1 MKKESINISDRK
13 YNIKYYT
20 ISDEKAKYPYTLP
33 SLKTLISK
41 AKECYIVSKAS
52 GNKLHDKPYNVE
64 RVKISK
70 TDDNTFVYNFIDIG
84 SIKEDIK
91 GVMTNY
97 KDTILFFEIGVFA
110 DIYSYLRSH
119 LQFDIINCFSNDGS
133 IDISSIK
140 DNIFDKLP
148 IKKDKLIK
156 RMQNYYDDNKN
167 CILPAYKVQ
176 DSIFEECKKP
186 SNKVLYSMY
195 HLPVLEKISELE
207 NMKLNLKDIADIFF
221 SNDNKENINKSLVK
235 KITLNKIK
243 LIEESVKHLN
253 YTELTKRIDNFKY
266 LEEISLSKIIEHIFC
281 LYYVLQ
287 HDNVL
292 RDSYISSIGTILDT
306 EMEEYLSLSEYF
318 SNDAIYFDKMFY
330 HFVQRIKYLYLKMD
344 INFDCLF
351 IGLEE
356 YREYQYNEV
365 IKLCIDKYNEMKNE
379 LKELF
384 SELYSDDIVRMY
396 RMHNLNQ
403 ENYFDNE
410 NKFKSILNYGQH
422 YVSLILFNYDFLR
435 FLCSFIRFR
444 IDYDIVDRDEEIL
457 FSNIESKNYS
467 NKKIYNIASIIDDI
481 NTFFYIAETL
491 YFFNPYSIKSYK
503 DILNSLH
510 SCVVRLSCLN
520 YELLK
525 EYVKSNDIEFT
536 NYIDEFTLMLKIA
549 EEHKCIDDVS
559 VNSNKEVIN
568 FLKTLEEL
576 KDVKRYEYIFINN
589 SFFIYNQEILYN
601 EKDEK
606 RLEEK
611 IKKFEEKEKTFQE
624 EEKSERKIFFDAN
637 YKTIYKA
644 VMYDIKLKELEYE
657 CFEYDEKYL
666 EEHFINALDYMYRVS
681 YYKEYLIINNADLS
695 DLSKKTKIFLDKNKK
710 LKTAFMDLSKDI
722 KNV

>member
-20 ISDEKAKYPYTLP
+20 SSDEKAKYPYILP

-41 AKECYIVSKAS
+41 GKECYIVSKIS
-52 GNKLHDKPYNVE
+52 GDKPYSVE
-64 RVKISK
+64 IANISE
-70 TDDNTFVYNFIDIG
+70 DEGIFRYDFCDFDVY
-84 SIKEDIK
+84 KEDIK
-91 GVMTNY
+91 GIMTNY
-97 KDTILFFEIGVFA
+97 KDAILFFEIGVLA

-119 LQFDIINCFSNDGS
+119 LQLDIINCFSDDGG
-133 IDISSIK
+133 IDISSVK

-167 CILPAYKVQ
+167 CILPSYKVQ
-176 DSIFEECKKP
+176 YSIIEEDKKP
-186 SNKVLYSMY
+186 VNKVLYSVY

-221 SNDNKENINKSLVK
+221 SDDNKENINKYLVD
-235 KITLNKIK
+235 KIILNKIK
-243 LIEESVKHLN
+243 SIEESIKHLN
-253 YTELTKRIDNFKY
+253 YDELTIRIDSFKY

-281 LYYVLQ
+281 LYYVFQ
-287 HDNVL
+287 HDNIL
-292 RDSYISSIGTILDT
+292 KNTYISSIRTELDPSL
-306 EMEEYLSLSEYF
+306 EMEESLSDYF

-344 INFDCLF
+344 IKFDFLF

-365 IKLCIDKYNEMKNE
+365 VKLCIDKYNEMKNE
-379 LKELF
+379 LKDLF
-384 SELYSDDIVRMY
+384 SELYSDDVVRMY
-396 RMHNLNQ
+396 GMHNLSH
-403 ENYFDNE
+403 ENYFENE
-410 NKFKSILNYGQH
+410 NKFKSIFNYGQH
-422 YVSLILFNYDFLR
+422 YVSLIIRADFLE

-444 IDYDIVDRDEEIL
+444 TDYDLVDSKEEII
-457 FSNIESKNYS
+457 FSNIETKNYS

-481 NTFFYIAETL
+481 NTSFYIAETL
-491 YFFNPYSIKSYK
+491 YFFNLYSIKSYK

-510 SCVVRLSCLN
+510 SCVVKLSCLN

-525 EYVKSNDIEFT
+525 EYLNSNDIEFT
-536 NYIDEFTLMLKIA
+536 NYIDEFNLMLKIA
-549 EEHKCIDDVS
+549 EEHKCVDDIS
-559 VNSNKEVIN
+559 VNSNKEVID
-568 FLKTLEEL
+568 FLKKLEEL
-576 KDVKRYEYIFINN
+576 KDVKKYEDIFINN
-589 SFFIYNQEILYN
+589 SFFIYNQEIIYSEEYK
-601 EKDEK
+601 EK
-606 RLEEK
+606 LEEK
-611 IKKFEEKEKTFQE
+611 LKKMEEKERKFQE
-624 EEKSERKIFFDAN
+624 EERSERKIFFDAN

-644 VMYDIKLKELEYE
+644 IMYDIKMKEAKD
-657 CFEYDEKYL
+657 FEYDENYIEKS
-666 EEHFINALDYMYRVS
+666 FINALDYMYRVS

-695 DLSKKTKIFLDKNKK
+695 DISKKTEIFLDKNKK

>member
-20 ISDEKAKYPYTLP
+20 SSDEKAKYPYILP

-41 AKECYIVSKAS
+41 GKECYIVSKIS
-52 GNKLHDKPYNVE
+52 GDKPYSVE
-64 RVKISK
+64 IADISESEGIFRY
-70 TDDNTFVYNFIDIG
+70 DFCDFDVY
-84 SIKEDIK
+84 KEDIK
-91 GVMTNY
+91 GIMTNY
-97 KDTILFFEIGVFA
+97 KDAILFFEIGVFA

-119 LQFDIINCFSNDGS
+119 LQLDITNCFSDDGS
-133 IDISSIK
+133 IDISSVK

-167 CILPAYKVQ
+167 CILPSYKVQ
-176 DSIFEECKKP
+176 YSIIEEDKKP
-186 SNKVLYSMY
+186 VNKVLYSIY

-221 SNDNKENINKSLVK
+221 SDDNKENINKYLVD
-235 KITLNKIK
+235 KIILNKIK
-243 LIEESVKHLN
+243 SIEESIKHLN
-253 YTELTKRIDNFKY
+253 YAELTSRIDGLKY
-266 LEEISLSKIIEHIFC
+266 IEEISLSKIIEHIFC
-281 LYYVLQ
+281 LYYVFQ
-287 HDNVL
+287 HDNIL
-292 RDSYISSIGTILDT
+292 KHTYISSIKTDLDPSLV
-306 EMEEYLSLSEYF
+306 MEESLSEYF

-344 INFDCLF
+344 IKFDFLF

-365 IKLCIDKYNEMKNE
+365 VKLCIDKYNEMKNE
-379 LKELF
+379 LKDLF
-384 SELYSDDIVRMY
+384 SELYSDDNSKMY
-396 RMHNLNQ
+396 GMHNLSH
-403 ENYFDNE
+403 ENYFENE

-422 YVSLILFNYDFLR
+422 YVSLIIRADFLE

-444 IDYDIVDRDEEIL
+444 IDYDIVESGEEVI
-457 FSNIESKNYS
+457 FSNVETKNYS

-481 NTFFYIAETL
+481 NASFYISETL
-491 YFFNPYSIKSYK
+491 YFFNLYSIKSYK

-510 SCVVRLSCLN
+510 SCLVKLSCLN

-549 EEHKCIDDVS
+549 EKHKCIDDVS

-611 IKKFEEKEKTFQE
+611 IKKFEEEEKTFQE

>member
-20 ISDEKAKYPYTLP
+20 ASDEKAKYPYILP

-41 AKECYIVSKAS
+41 GKEYYIVSKVS
-52 GNKLHDKPYNVE
+52 GYKPYSVE
-64 RVKISK
+64 RANILEN
-70 TDDNTFVYNFIDIG
+70 DGIFIYDFCDFKV
-84 SIKEDIK
+84 SKEDIK
-91 GVMTNY
+91 GIMTNY
-97 KDTILFFEIGVFA
+97 KDSILFFEIGVFA

-119 LQFDIINCFSNDGS
+119 LQFDIINCFSDDGS
-133 IDISSIK
+133 IDISSVK

-148 IKKDKLIK
+148 IKKDKFIK

-176 DSIFEECKKP
+176 DDIVEEDKKTA
-186 SNKVLYSMY
+186 NKVLYSVY

-221 SNDNKENINKSLVK
+221 SDDNKENINKSLLK

-243 LIEESVKHLN
+243 SIEESIKHLN
-253 YTELTKRIDNFKY
+253 YSELTKRIDNFKY

-281 LYYVLQ
+281 LYYVFQ
-287 HDNVL
+287 HDNILKNTYV
-292 RDSYISSIGTILDT
+292 SSIRTDLDPSLV
-306 EMEEYLSLSEYF
+306 MEESLSEYF

-344 INFDCLF
+344 IKFDCLF

-365 IKLCIDKYNEMKNE
+365 VKLCIDKYNEMKNE
-379 LKELF
+379 LKDLF
-384 SELYSDDIVRMY
+384 SELYSDDNSKMY
-396 RMHNLNQ
+396 GMHNLSH
-403 ENYFDNE
+403 ENYFE
-410 NKFKSILNYGQH
+410 NKFKSIFNYGQH
-422 YVSLILFNYDFLR
+422 YVSLIIRADFLE

-444 IDYDIVDRDEEIL
+444 IDYDIVDIGEEII
-457 FSNIESKNYS
+457 FSNVETKNYS

-491 YFFNPYSIKSYK
+491 YFFNPYSVKYYK

-510 SCVVRLSCLN
+510 YCAVKLSCLN

-525 EYVKSNDIEFT
+525 EYVNSEYIEFT
-536 NYIDEFTLMLKIA
+536 NYIDEFNLMLKIA

-559 VNSNKEVIN
+559 INSNKEVID
-568 FLKTLEEL
+568 FLKNLEEL
-576 KDVKRYEYIFINN
+576 KDVKRYEDIFINN
-589 SFFIYNQEILYN
+589 SFFIYNQEIVYS
-601 EKDEK
+601 EEDEK
-606 RLEEK
+606 ILEEK
-611 IKKFEEKEKTFQE
+611 IKKFEEEEREFQE
-624 EEKSERKIFFDAN
+624 EEKRERKIFFDAN
-637 YKTIYKA
+637 YKTIYKS
-644 VMYDIKLKELEYE
+644 VMYDIKLKELED
-657 CFEYDEKYL
+657 FEYDEKYL
-666 EEHFINALDYMYRVS
+666 EEHFINAIEYMYRVS

>member
-20 ISDEKAKYPYTLP
+20 ILDEKAKYPYTLP

-41 AKECYIVSKAS
+41 AKECYIVSKVS
-52 GNKLHDKPYNVE
+52 GNKSYAKPYNIE

-91 GVMTNY
+91 GIMTNY

-119 LQFDIINCFSNDGS
+119 LQFDIINCFSNDGG
-133 IDISSIK
+133 IDISGIK

-167 CILPAYKVQ
+167 CILPSYKVQ
-176 DSIFEECKKP
+176 DIIEDGKKSI
-186 SNKVLYSMY
+186 NKVLYSIY

-292 RDSYISSIGTILDT
+292 RDSYISSITTILDT

-330 HFVQRIKYLYLKMD
+330 HFVQRIKYLYIKMD

-396 RMHNLNQ
+396 GMHNLNH

-410 NKFKSILNYGQH
+410 NKFKSILNYRQH
-422 YVSLILFNYDFLR
+422 YVSLIIRNYDFLK
-435 FLCSFIRFR
+435 FLCSFTSFR
-444 IDYDIVDRDEEIL
+444 IDYDIVESKEEII
-457 FSNIESKNYS
+457 FANIESKKYS

-491 YFFNPYSIKSYK
+491 YFFL
-503 DILNSLH
+503 ILT
-510 SCVVRLSCLN
+510 V
-520 YELLK
+520 
-525 EYVKSNDIEFT
+525 
-536 NYIDEFTLMLKIA
+536 
-549 EEHKCIDDVS
+549 
-559 VNSNKEVIN
+559 
-568 FLKTLEEL
+568 
-576 KDVKRYEYIFINN
+576 
-589 SFFIYNQEILYN
+589 
-601 EKDEK
+601 
-606 RLEEK
+606 
-611 IKKFEEKEKTFQE
+611 
-624 EEKSERKIFFDAN
+624 
-637 YKTIYKA
+637 
-644 VMYDIKLKELEYE
+644 
-657 CFEYDEKYL
+657 
-666 EEHFINALDYMYRVS
+666 
-681 YYKEYLIINNADLS
+681 
-695 DLSKKTKIFLDKNKK
+695 
-710 LKTAFMDLSKDI
+710 
-722 KNV
+722 

>member
-20 ISDEKAKYPYTLP
+20 SSDEKAKYPYILP

-41 AKECYIVSKAS
+41 GKECYIVSKIS
-52 GNKLHDKPYNVE
+52 GDKPYSVEIANISEDEGIFRYDFCDFNV
-64 RVKISK
+64 
-70 TDDNTFVYNFIDIG
+70 Y
-84 SIKEDIK
+84 KEDIK
-91 GVMTNY
+91 GIMTNY
-97 KDTILFFEIGVFA
+97 KDAILFFEIGVLA

-119 LQFDIINCFSNDGS
+119 LQLDITNCFSDDGS
-133 IDISSIK
+133 IDISSVK

-167 CILPAYKVQ
+167 CILPSYKVQ
-176 DSIFEECKKP
+176 YSIIEEDKKP
-186 SNKVLYSMY
+186 VNKVLYSVY

-221 SNDNKENINKSLVK
+221 SDDNKENINKYLVD
-235 KITLNKIK
+235 KIILNKIK
-243 LIEESVKHLN
+243 SIEESIKHLN
-253 YTELTKRIDNFKY
+253 YAELTIRIDGFKY

-281 LYYVLQ
+281 LYYVFQ
-287 HDNVL
+287 HDNIL
-292 RDSYISSIGTILDT
+292 KNTYISSIRTELDPSLV
-306 EMEEYLSLSEYF
+306 MEESLSDYF

-344 INFDCLF
+344 IKFDCLF

-365 IKLCIDKYNEMKNE
+365 VKLCIDKYNEMKNE
-379 LKELF
+379 LKDLF
-384 SELYSDDIVRMY
+384 SELYSDDVVRMY
-396 RMHNLNQ
+396 GMHNLSH
-403 ENYFDNE
+403 ENYLENE

-422 YVSLILFNYDFLR
+422 YVSLIISADFLE

-444 IDYDIVDRDEEIL
+444 TDYDLVDSKEEII
-457 FSNIESKNYS
+457 FSNIETKNYS

-491 YFFNPYSIKSYK
+491 YFFNLYSIKSYK

-510 SCVVRLSCLN
+510 SCAVRLSCLN

-525 EYVKSNDIEFT
+525 KYLNSNDTEFT
-536 NYIDEFTLMLKIA
+536 NYIYEFNLMLKIA
-549 EEHKCIDDVS
+549 EAHKCVDDIS

-568 FLKTLEEL
+568 FLKTLKEL
-576 KDVKRYEYIFINN
+576 KNVKRYEDIFINN
-589 SFFIYNQEILYN
+589 SFFIYNQEIIYSEEYE
-601 EKDEK
+601 EK
-606 RLEEK
+606 LEEK
-611 IKKFEEKEKTFQE
+611 LKKMEEKERKFQE
-624 EEKSERKIFFDAN
+624 EERSERKIFFDAN

-644 VMYDIKLKELEYE
+644 IMYDIKLKESKD
-657 CFEYDEKYL
+657 FEYDEKYI
-666 EEHFINALDYMYRVS
+666 ETSFINALDYMYRVS
-681 YYKEYLIINNADLS
+681 YYKEYLIINNFDLS
-695 DLSKKTKIFLDKNKK
+695 DLSKKTEIFLDKNKK

>member
-20 ISDEKAKYPYTLP
+20 SSDEKAKYPYILP

-41 AKECYIVSKAS
+41 GKECYIVSKIS
-52 GNKLHDKPYNVE
+52 GDKPYSVE
-64 RVKISK
+64 IADISESEGIFRY
-70 TDDNTFVYNFIDIG
+70 DFCDFDVY
-84 SIKEDIK
+84 KEDIK
-91 GVMTNY
+91 GIMTNY
-97 KDTILFFEIGVFA
+97 KDAILFFEIGVFA

-119 LQFDIINCFSNDGS
+119 LQLDITNCFSDDGS
-133 IDISSIK
+133 IDISSVK

-167 CILPAYKVQ
+167 CILPSYKVQ
-176 DSIFEECKKP
+176 YSIIEEDKKP
-186 SNKVLYSMY
+186 VNKVLYSIY

-221 SNDNKENINKSLVK
+221 SDDNKENINKYLVD
-235 KITLNKIK
+235 KIILNKIK
-243 LIEESVKHLN
+243 SIEESIKHLN
-253 YTELTKRIDNFKY
+253 YAELTSRIDGLKY
-266 LEEISLSKIIEHIFC
+266 IEEISLSKIIEHIFC
-281 LYYVLQ
+281 LYYVFQ
-287 HDNVL
+287 HDNIL
-292 RDSYISSIGTILDT
+292 KHTYISSIKTDLDPSLV
-306 EMEEYLSLSEYF
+306 MEESLSEYF

-344 INFDCLF
+344 IKFDFLF

-365 IKLCIDKYNEMKNE
+365 VKLCIDKYNEMKNE
-379 LKELF
+379 LKDLF
-384 SELYSDDIVRMY
+384 SELYSDDNSKMY
-396 RMHNLNQ
+396 GMHNLSH
-403 ENYFDNE
+403 ENYFE

-422 YVSLILFNYDFLR
+422 YVSLIIRADFLE

-444 IDYDIVDRDEEIL
+444 IDYDIVESGEEVI
-457 FSNIESKNYS
+457 FSNVETKNYS

-481 NTFFYIAETL
+481 NTSFYIAETL
-491 YFFNPYSIKSYK
+491 YFFNLYSIKSYK

-510 SCVVRLSCLN
+510 SCLVKLSCLN

-525 EYVKSNDIEFT
+525 EYLNSNDTEFT
-536 NYIDEFTLMLKIA
+536 NYIDEFNLMLKIA
-549 EEHKCIDDVS
+549 EEHKCVDDIS
-559 VNSNKEVIN
+559 VNSNKEVID
-568 FLKTLEEL
+568 FLKKLEEL
-576 KDVKRYEYIFINN
+576 KDVRKYEDIFINN
-589 SFFIYNQEILYN
+589 SFFIYNQEIIYSEEYE
-601 EKDEK
+601 EK
-606 RLEEK
+606 LEEK
-611 IKKFEEKEKTFQE
+611 LKKMEEKERKFQE
-624 EEKSERKIFFDAN
+624 EERSERKIFFDAN

-644 VMYDIKLKELEYE
+644 IMYDIKMKEAKD
-657 CFEYDEKYL
+657 FEYDENYIEKS
-666 EEHFINALDYMYRVS
+666 FINALDYMYRVS

>member
-20 ISDEKAKYPYTLP
+20 ILDEKAKYPYTLP

-41 AKECYIVSKAS
+41 AKECYIVSKVS
-52 GNKLHDKPYNVE
+52 GNKSYAKPYNIE

-91 GVMTNY
+91 GIMTNY

-119 LQFDIINCFSNDGS
+119 LQFDIINCFSNDGG
-133 IDISSIK
+133 IDISGIK

-167 CILPAYKVQ
+167 CILPSYKVQ
-176 DSIFEECKKP
+176 DIIEDGKKSI
-186 SNKVLYSMY
+186 NKVLYSIY

-292 RDSYISSIGTILDT
+292 RDSYISSITTILDT

-330 HFVQRIKYLYLKMD
+330 HFVQRIKYLYIKMD

-396 RMHNLNQ
+396 GMHNLNH

-410 NKFKSILNYGQH
+410 NKFKSILNYRQH
-422 YVSLILFNYDFLR
+422 YVSLIIRNYDFLK
-435 FLCSFIRFR
+435 FLCSFTSFR
-444 IDYDIVDRDEEIL
+444 IDYDIVESKEEII
-457 FSNIESKNYS
+457 FANIESKKYS

-491 YFFNPYSIKSYK
+491 YFFNPYSVKYYK

-510 SCVVRLSCLN
+510 YCAVKLSCLN

-525 EYVKSNDIEFT
+525 EYVNSEYIEFT
-536 NYIDEFTLMLKIA
+536 NYIDEFNLMLKIA

-559 VNSNKEVIN
+559 INSNKEVID
-568 FLKTLEEL
+568 FLKTLEEF
-576 KDVKRYEYIFINN
+576 KNVKRYEDIFINN
-589 SFFIYNQEILYN
+589 SFFIYNQEIVYS
-601 EKDEK
+601 EED
-606 RLEEK
+606 EEK
-611 IKKFEEKEKTFQE
+611 FKKMEEKERKFQE
-624 EEKSERKIFFDAN
+624 EEKRERKIFFDTN

-644 VMYDIKLKELEYE
+644 VMYDIKLKELED
-657 CFEYDEKYL
+657 FEYDEKYL
-666 EEHFINALDYMYRVS
+666 EEHFINALEYIYRVS

-695 DLSKKTKIFLDKNKK
+695 DISKKTEIFLDKNKK
-710 LKTAFMDLSKDI
+710 LKTAFMDLPTDI

>member
-20 ISDEKAKYPYTLP
+20 SSDEKAKYPYILP

-41 AKECYIVSKAS
+41 GKECYIVSKIS
-52 GNKLHDKPYNVE
+52 GDKPYSVE
-64 RVKISK
+64 IADISESEGIFRY
-70 TDDNTFVYNFIDIG
+70 DFCDFDVY
-84 SIKEDIK
+84 KEDIK
-91 GVMTNY
+91 GIMTNY
-97 KDTILFFEIGVFA
+97 KDAILFFEIGVLA

-119 LQFDIINCFSNDGS
+119 LQLDITNCFSDDGG
-133 IDISSIK
+133 IDISSVK

-167 CILPAYKVQ
+167 CILPSYKVQ
-176 DSIFEECKKP
+176 YSIIEEDKKP
-186 SNKVLYSMY
+186 VNKVLYSVY

-221 SNDNKENINKSLVK
+221 SDDNKENINKYLVD
-235 KITLNKIK
+235 KIILNKIK
-243 LIEESVKHLN
+243 SIEESIKHLN
-253 YTELTKRIDNFKY
+253 YAELTSRIDGLKY
-266 LEEISLSKIIEHIFC
+266 IEEISLSKIIEHIFC
-281 LYYVLQ
+281 LYYVFQ
-287 HDNVL
+287 HDNIL
-292 RDSYISSIGTILDT
+292 KNTYISSIRTDLDSSL
-306 EMEEYLSLSEYF
+306 EIKESLSDYF

-344 INFDCLF
+344 IKFDCLF

-365 IKLCIDKYNEMKNE
+365 VKLCIDKYNEMKNE
-379 LKELF
+379 LKDLF
-384 SELYSDDIVRMY
+384 SELYSDNVVKMY
-396 RMHNLNQ
+396 GMHNLSH
-403 ENYFDNE
+403 ENYFENE
-410 NKFKSILNYGQH
+410 NKFKSIFNYGQH
-422 YVSLILFNYDFLR
+422 YVSLIIRADFLE

-444 IDYDIVDRDEEIL
+444 TDYDLVESGEEVI
-457 FSNIESKNYS
+457 FSNVETKNYS

-481 NTFFYIAETL
+481 NTSFYIAETL
-491 YFFNPYSIKSYK
+491 YFFNLYSIKSYK

-510 SCVVRLSCLN
+510 SCAVRLSCLN

-525 EYVKSNDIEFT
+525 KYLNSNDIEFT
-536 NYIDEFTLMLKIA
+536 NYIDEFNLMLKIA
-549 EEHKCIDDVS
+549 EAHKCVDDIS
-559 VNSNKEVIN
+559 VNSNKEVID
-568 FLKTLEEL
+568 FLKKLEEL
-576 KDVKRYEYIFINN
+576 KDVKKYEDIFINN
-589 SFFIYNQEILYN
+589 SFFIYNQEIIYSEEYE
-601 EKDEK
+601 EK
-606 RLEEK
+606 LEEK
-611 IKKFEEKEKTFQE
+611 LKKMEEKERKFQDE
-624 EEKSERKIFFDAN
+624 ERRERKIFFDAN

-644 VMYDIKLKELEYE
+644 IMYDIKLKELED
-657 CFEYDEKYL
+657 FEYDEKYL

-695 DLSKKTKIFLDKNKK
+695 DLSKKTEIFLDKNKK

>member
-20 ISDEKAKYPYTLP
+20 ASDEKAKYPYILP

-41 AKECYIVSKAS
+41 GKECYIVSKVS
-52 GNKLHDKPYNVE
+52 GYKPYSVE
-64 RVKISK
+64 RANILEN
-70 TDDNTFVYNFIDIG
+70 DGIFIYDFCDFKV
-84 SIKEDIK
+84 SKEDIK
-91 GVMTNY
+91 GIMTNY
-97 KDTILFFEIGVFA
+97 KDSILFFEIGVFA

-119 LQFDIINCFSNDGS
+119 LQFDIINCFSDDGS
-133 IDISSIK
+133 IDISSVK

-148 IKKDKLIK
+148 IKKDKFIK

-176 DSIFEECKKP
+176 DDIVEEDKKTA
-186 SNKVLYSMY
+186 NKVLYSVY

-221 SNDNKENINKSLVK
+221 SDDNKENINKSLLK

-243 LIEESVKHLN
+243 SIEESIKHLN
-253 YTELTKRIDNFKY
+253 YSELTKRIDNFKY

-281 LYYVLQ
+281 LYYVFQ
-287 HDNVL
+287 HDNILKNTYV
-292 RDSYISSIGTILDT
+292 SSIRTGLDPSLV
-306 EMEEYLSLSEYF
+306 MEESLSEYF

-344 INFDCLF
+344 IKFDCLF
-351 IGLEE
+351 IDLEE

-365 IKLCIDKYNEMKNE
+365 VKLCIDKYNDMKNE

-384 SELYSDDIVRMY
+384 SELYSDDSVRMY
-396 RMHNLNQ
+396 GMHNLSH
-403 ENYFDNE
+403 EHYFENE

-422 YVSLILFNYDFLR
+422 YVSLILFNYDFLK

-444 IDYDIVDRDEEIL
+444 IDYDIVDIGEEII
-457 FSNIESKNYS
+457 FSNVETKNYS

-481 NTFFYIAETL
+481 NTSFYIAETL
-491 YFFNPYSIKSYK
+491 YFFNLYSIKSYK

-549 EEHKCIDDVS
+549 EKHKCIDDVS

-681 YYKEYLIINNADLS
+681 YYKEYLIINNS

>member
-20 ISDEKAKYPYTLP
+20 ILDEKAKYPYTLP

-41 AKECYIVSKAS
+41 AKECYIVSKVS
-52 GNKLHDKPYNVE
+52 GNKSYAKPYNIE

-91 GVMTNY
+91 GIMTNY

-119 LQFDIINCFSNDGS
+119 LQFDIINCFSNDGG
-133 IDISSIK
+133 IDISGIK

-167 CILPAYKVQ
+167 CILPSYKVQ
-176 DSIFEECKKP
+176 DIIEDGKKSI
-186 SNKVLYSMY
+186 NKVLYSIY

-266 LEEISLSKIIEHIFC
+266 IEDISLSKIIEHIFC
-281 LYYVLQ
+281 LYYVFQ

-292 RDSYISSIGTILDT
+292 RDSYISSISIILDT
-306 EMEEYLSLSEYF
+306 EIKEYLSLSEYF
-318 SNDAIYFDKMFY
+318 SSDAIYFDKMFY
-330 HFVQRIKYLYLKMD
+330 HFAEKIKYLYLEGYTD
-344 INFDCLF
+344 IFS
-351 IGLEE
+351 IGLDFLEE
-356 YREYQYNEV
+356 ELIKYQYDEV
-365 IKLCIDKYNEMKNE
+365 LKLCIDKYNEMKNE

-384 SELYSDDIVRMY
+384 SELYSNNTLKTYGMY
-396 RMHNLNQ
+396 NLNH
-403 ENYFDNE
+403 ENYFE
-410 NKFKSILNYGQH
+410 NKFKSILNYGHH
-422 YVSLILFNYDFLR
+422 YVSLILKNYDFLR

-444 IDYDIVDRDEEIL
+444 INYDIVESGEEIV
-457 FSNIESKNYS
+457 FSNVESKEYG
-467 NKKIYNIASIIDDI
+467 NKKMHNIDSIIDDI
-481 NTFFYIAETL
+481 NTFFYIAESM
-491 YFFNPYSIKSYK
+491 YFFNPYTAKSYK
-503 DILNSLH
+503 DILDSLH
-510 SCVVRLSCLN
+510 SSLISLYRSSKENKKDYNLLN
-520 YELLK
+520 
-525 EYVKSNDIEFT
+525 
-536 NYIDEFTLMLKIA
+536 
-549 EEHKCIDDVS
+549 
-559 VNSNKEVIN
+559 
-568 FLKTLEEL
+568 EL
-576 KDVKRYEYIFINN
+576 KNLDLKDAKKYEDIFINN
-589 SFFIYNQEILYN
+589 ALFFYNQENIYN
-601 EKDEK
+601 EEDEK
-606 RLEEK
+606 RL
-611 IKKFEEKEKTFQE
+611 KEKVKEIEYEEIKFKE
-624 EEKSERKIFFDAN
+624 EENRERKIFFDSN

-644 VMYDIKLKELEYE
+644 VMYDIRLKEHE
-657 CFEYDEKYL
+657 EYDKKYI
-666 EEHFINALDYMYRVS
+666 EEAFINALEYMYRVS
-681 YYKEYLIINNADLS
+681 YYKEYLIINNARLTNQY
-695 DLSKKTKIFLDKNKK
+695 KKSEIRLEKDKK
-710 LKTAFMDLSKDI
+710 LKTADLSKEIKDI

>member
-20 ISDEKAKYPYTLP
+20 ASDEKAKYPYILP

-41 AKECYIVSKAS
+41 GKECYIVSKIS
-52 GNKLHDKPYNVE
+52 GDKPYSVEIANISEDEGIFRYDFCDFNV
-64 RVKISK
+64 
-70 TDDNTFVYNFIDIG
+70 Y
-84 SIKEDIK
+84 KEDIK
-91 GVMTNY
+91 GIMTNY
-97 KDTILFFEIGVFA
+97 KDGILFFEIGVFA

-119 LQFDIINCFSNDGS
+119 LQLDIINCFSDDGG
-133 IDISSIK
+133 IDISSVK

-167 CILPAYKVQ
+167 CILPAYKVH
-176 DSIFEECKKP
+176 DSIIEEDKKP
-186 SNKVLYSMY
+186 VNKVLYSVY

-221 SNDNKENINKSLVK
+221 SDDNKENINKYLVD
-235 KITLNKIK
+235 KIILNKIK
-243 LIEESVKHLN
+243 SIEESIKHLN
-253 YTELTKRIDNFKY
+253 YDELTIRIDGFKY

-281 LYYVLQ
+281 LYYVFQ
-287 HDNVL
+287 HDNIL
-292 RDSYISSIGTILDT
+292 KHTYISSIRTELDPSL
-306 EMEEYLSLSEYF
+306 EMEESLSEYF

-344 INFDCLF
+344 IKFDCLF

-365 IKLCIDKYNEMKNE
+365 VKLCIDKYNEMKNE
-379 LKELF
+379 LKDLF
-384 SELYSDDIVRMY
+384 SELYSDDVVRMY
-396 RMHNLNQ
+396 GMHNLSH
-403 ENYFDNE
+403 ENYFENE

-422 YVSLILFNYDFLR
+422 YVSLIIRADFLE

-444 IDYDIVDRDEEIL
+444 TDYDLVDRGEEII
-457 FSNIESKNYS
+457 FSNLESKKYS

-481 NTFFYIAETL
+481 NTSFYIAETL
-491 YFFNPYSIKSYK
+491 YFFNLYSIKSYK

-510 SCVVRLSCLN
+510 SCLVKLSCLN

-525 EYVKSNDIEFT
+525 KYLNSNDIEFT
-536 NYIDEFTLMLKIA
+536 NYIYEFNLMLKIA
-549 EEHKCIDDVS
+549 EAHKCVDDIS

-568 FLKTLEEL
+568 FLKTLKEL
-576 KDVKRYEYIFINN
+576 KNVKRYEDIFINN
-589 SFFIYNQEILYN
+589 SFFIYNQEIIYSEEYE
-601 EKDEK
+601 EK
-606 RLEEK
+606 LEEK
-611 IKKFEEKEKTFQE
+611 LKKMEEKERKFQE
-624 EEKSERKIFFDAN
+624 EERSERKIFFDAN

-644 VMYDIKLKELEYE
+644 IMYDIKMKEAKD
-657 CFEYDEKYL
+657 FEYDENYIEKS
-666 EEHFINALDYMYRVS
+666 FINALDYMYRVS
-681 YYKEYLIINNADLS
+681 YYKEYLTINNFDLS
-695 DLSKKTKIFLDKNKK
+695 DISKKTEIFLDKNKK